1 MSTSSSNSS
10 LNYMSAAMPV
20 SLPPGFANPP
30 TPTPSTPIREFF
42 GHNQKQRVEELE
54 ERVMELEIQ
63 NDGLKTGMHN
73 FNVDRNEADDQ
84 IETLQEQVDDLIRL
98 VAQLMKDAP
107 QPVNGHDGRSPSPA
121 SDLFDD
127 HRDAMDITTLWEFGG
142 FDSLDAEVV
151 SHPTP
156 TIIYPYYRLVR
167 PYLREE
173 LHCRCKSNKLRHVW
187 AALERAYHIAGD
199 WHHFIEVIRPVDE
212 AKGIYKVFMGS

>member
-1 MSTSSSNSS
+1 
-10 LNYMSAAMPV
+10 
-20 SLPPGFANPP
+20 
-30 TPTPSTPIREFF
+30 
-42 GHNQKQRVEELE
+42 
-54 ERVMELEIQ
+54 MELEIQ
-63 NDGLKTGMHN
+63 NDRLKTG
-73 FNVDRNEADDQ
+73 NEADDQ

-187 AALERAYHIAGD
+187 AALERAYHKSGD
-199 WHHFIEVIRPVDE
+199 WHQFIEDISPVDE
-212 AKGIYKVFMGS
+212 AKGTYTVFLGS